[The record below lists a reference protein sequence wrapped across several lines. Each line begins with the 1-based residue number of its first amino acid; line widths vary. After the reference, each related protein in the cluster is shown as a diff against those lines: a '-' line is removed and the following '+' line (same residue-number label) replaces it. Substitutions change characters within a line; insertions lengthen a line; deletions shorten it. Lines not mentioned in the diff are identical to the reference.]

1 MNMYRIAFASTSVTM
16 LSSSTLVLSSTT
28 LDCRDSSFKA
38 PTRLVQPPYESDKA
52 ALSAEP
58 AKTVAKCLS

>member
-1 MNMYRIAFASTSVTM
+1 MYMYRVSFASTSATM

-38 PTRLVQPPYESDKA
+38 LTQLVQPPYGSDKA